1 MPMKHQVNILSL
13 EKYLLGE
20 LSEEKAKH
28 LGALLDREPAW
39 KTTLEEMENSN
50 RDFLSRHP
58 AEHIVPLILDR
69 YAREISGRRPEPP
82 PERSR
87 PWKRILLLC
96 PAAAAALVLLLI
108 FRPWDRKGAVL
119 PFLDTFPDTTIIKG
133 LPAVD
138 LAKTQLL
145 LFRRRGEQA
154 ELVEN
159 GHWAQEGDL
168 LQLAYVSAEEPYG
181 LILSLDGR
189 GRVTRHFPMALGKP
203 SPLKLKAKVI
213 LPVAIELDD
222 APNFERF
229 FFITSREPIDEDD
242 VLRRAAALAANPER
256 AAREDID
263 LPAGC
268 RQSALFVY
276 KKGKRP

>member
-1 MPMKHQVNILSL
+1 MKQQVNILIL

-20 LSEEKAKH
+20 LSEEKAKD
-28 LGALLDREPAW
+28 LGSLLDQEPAW
-39 KTTLEEMENSN
+39 KTALEELESSN
-50 RDFLSRHP
+50 RAFLSRHP
-58 AEHIVPLILDR
+58 AERVVPLILDR
-69 YAREISGRRPEPP
+69 YARQISGRQPESLPK
-82 PERSR
+82 RSR
-87 PWKRILLLC
+87 PWKRILLFS
-96 PAAAAALVLLLI
+96 PAAAAAAALVLLLI
-108 FRPWDRKGAVL
+108 FRPWDRKDAVL

-154 ELVEN
+154 ELVQN

-168 LQLAYVSAEEPYG
+168 LQLAYVSAVEPYG

-203 SPLKLKAKVI
+203 IPLKLNTKVI

-222 APNFERF
+222 APDFERF

-256 AAREDID
+256 AAREEID

-268 RQSALFVY
+268 RQSSLIVY

>member
-1 MPMKHQVNILSL
+1 MKQQVNILTL

-20 LSEEKAKH
+20 LSEEKAKD
-28 LGALLDREPAW
+28 LGSLLDQEPAW
-39 KTTLEEMENSN
+39 KTALEEMESSN

-58 AEHIVPLILDR
+58 AERVVPLILDR

-87 PWKRILLLC
+87 LWKRILLLS

-108 FRPWDRKGAVL
+108 FHPWDRKGAVL

-159 GHWAQEGDL
+159 GQWAREGDL
-168 LQLAYVSAEEPYG
+168 LQLAYVSADEPYG

-189 GRVTRHFPMALGKP
+189 GRVTRHFPMAPGKP
-203 SPLKLKAKVI
+203 SPLKLKVKVI

-229 FFITSREPIDEDD
+229 FFITSRELIDEDE

-256 AAREDID
+256 AAREEID

-268 RQSALFVY
+268 RQSSLIVY
-276 KKGKRP
+276 KGKRP